1 MQWTRIYATYNDRG
15 DVVQVGC
22 VTLVNGEARAE
33 VWRDVGPFDA
43 ADELLTEAWIA
54 AKNHTAQQLP
64 GQLSLVP
71 EPPPPPLPSLPGT
84 PTVA

>member
-1 MQWTRIYATYNDRG
+1 MQWTRIFATYNDRG
-15 DVVQVGC
+15 DIVQVG
-22 VTLVNGEARAE
+22 VTTLINGEARAE
-33 VWRDVGPFDA
+33 VWRDVGPFCEPDLILYDA
-43 ADELLTEAWIA
+43 WLA
-54 AKNHTAQQLP
+54 ARNHTARQLP